1 MVHEP
6 ATDAATLHV
15 SVLAD
20 EVLAWLAP
28 RDAGLYLDATLGL
41 GGHAERLLAASSPS
55 GRVLGIDRDPRARE
69 LAAERL
75 RPFGERVRI
84 VAGDFGDAAE
94 LAEEVGVGPF
104 DGVLADLG
112 VSSLQLDDAERGFS
126 FSQEGPLDMRM
137 DPSLSETA
145 GELVNQLDAA
155 SLAAILRG
163 FGEERLAGPIARRI
177 VARRAE
183 SPFTTTRELAELVR
197 AAYRRAG
204 IVSDIDPATRT
215 FQALRI
221 AVNRELESL
230 DRLLGSLGRLLAPGG
245 IACVLSF
252 HSLEDRAVKH
262 AFRDLARGCVCPPDL
277 PVCACGRSAVARVL
291 TPRPIRPR
299 DAEIERNPRA
309 RSVRMRVLRWLG
321 ERSRGEA

>member
-15 SVLAD
+15 PVLAD

-41 GGHAERLLAASSPS
+41 GGHAERILAASSPG
-55 GRVLGIDRDPRARE
+55 GRLLGIDRDPRART
-69 LAAERL
+69 LAGERL
-75 RPFGERVRI
+75 RRFGDRARI
-84 VAGDFGDAAE
+84 VAGDFGEAASLADA
-94 LAEEVGVGPF
+94 VGLGPF

-112 VSSLQLDDAERGFS
+112 VSSLQLDDSTRGFS

-137 DPSLSETA
+137 DPALPETA
-145 GELVNQLDAA
+145 GELVNRLDAA

-177 VARRAE
+177 VARREE
-183 SPFTTTRELAELVR
+183 SPFTNTRELAELVR

-204 IVSDIDPATRT
+204 VRSEIDPATRT

-221 AVNRELESL
+221 AVNGELESL
-230 DRLLGSLGRLLAPGG
+230 DRLLASLARLLAPGG

-277 PVCACGRSAVARVL
+277 PVCACGRSASARVL
-291 TPRPIRPR
+291 TPRPIRPSE
-299 DAEIERNPRA
+299 AEVAQNPRA

-321 ERSRGEA
+321 DATRGEA

>member
-6 ATDAATLHV
+6 ATDAAAVHV
-15 SVLAD
+15 SVLAE
-20 EVLAWLAP
+20 EVLAWLEP

-55 GRVLGIDRDPRARE
+55 GRVLGIDRDPRARA

-84 VAGDFGDAAE
+84 VGGDFGDAVE
-94 LAEEVGVGPF
+94 LADEVGLGPF

-112 VSSLQLDDAERGFS
+112 VSSLQLDDSTRGFS

-145 GELVNQLDAA
+145 GELVNRLDAA

-183 SPFTTTRELAELVR
+183 APFTTTRELAELVR

-204 IVSDIDPATRT
+204 IASEIDPATRT

-262 AFRDLARGCVCPPDL
+262 AFRDLARGCICPPDL
-277 PVCACGRSAVARVL
+277 PVCACGRSAAARVL
-291 TPRPIRPR
+291 TPRPIRPSNV
-299 DAEIERNPRA
+299 EIERNPRA

-321 ERSRGEA
+321 ERARGEA